1 MSETESTIRVV
12 IRTRPTQHFAQKNI
26 NINTLENR
34 ISVTIPRNEARGLV
48 NNQKENWQFQF
59 DKILHNVPQE

>member
-34 ISVTIPRNEARGLV
+34 ISVTI
-48 NNQKENWQFQF
+48 
-59 DKILHNVPQE
+59 QEEVFECCVSDIIKTSVK